1 MYAPRKDKISL
12 IKVETEWIHDY
23 STEYGNRLLN
33 KMTVQKVERKEI
45 HYKVELETEKQLQE
59 ILRKI
64 GIAIRIKDD
73 VVNKLLYYD
82 GIVDG
87 KRYKTKARYN
97 KTPKEEA
104 MSKLTKKQQQLIDEL
119 TIDLN

>member
-1 MYAPRKDKISL
+1 MYAPCKDKKSL
-12 IKVETEWIHDY
+12 IKVETERIHDD
-23 STEYGNRLLN
+23 STKYGDRILN
-33 KMTVQKVERKEI
+33 KMSIQKVERKEI
-45 HYKVELETEKQLQE
+45 HYKVELEKETL
-59 ILRKI
+59 
-64 GIAIRIKDD
+64 RIKDD

-119 TIDLN
+119 TIDFN